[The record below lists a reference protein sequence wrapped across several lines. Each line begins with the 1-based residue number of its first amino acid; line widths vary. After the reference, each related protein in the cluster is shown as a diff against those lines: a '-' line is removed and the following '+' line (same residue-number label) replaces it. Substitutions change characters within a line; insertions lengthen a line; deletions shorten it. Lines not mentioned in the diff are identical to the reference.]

1 MLYSILKT
9 SINITLVKEENGND
23 TLFILYTRAK
33 EGLREKKSLRNK
45 KNDPVAEHDNQ
56 PSDTPVL

>member
-9 SINITLVKEENGND
+9 SINITLVKEETG
-23 TLFILYTRAK
+23 TTPYLYYIRAREK
-33 EGLREKKSLRNK
+33 DYEKKSLRNK
-45 KNDPVAEHDNQ
+45 KNDLAAAHDNQ

>member
-9 SINITLVKEENGND
+9 SINITLVKGETGTTPYYIIYAREER
-23 TLFILYTRAK
+23 ITR
-33 EGLREKKSLRNK
+33 KKIVRNK
-45 KNDPVAEHDNQ
+45 KNDPAAAHDNQ